1 MHYSQRT
8 SYGDGKSVTDEV
20 HVTERL
26 RFKLENLYGIAL
38 EKNVD

>member
-8 SYGDGKSVTDEV
+8 SYGDGKSVTDEG

>member
-1 MHYSQRT
+1 MYYSQRT
-8 SYGDGKSVTDEV
+8 SYSDGKSVTDEG